1 MSHLVEEYAKSCGV
15 KIGIPKINP
24 HFFPVVEDRY
34 ITIHNDKKVESK
46 EYSYWPQVIELIK
59 PILSKKNIK
68 IIQIGSSGEA
78 TINGVDKHIVTN
90 TLKQCS
96 FIIKNSLAHVGI
108 DSVPVHIASAF
119 DKPIVSIYSHTYAAT
134 CKPYWNKKSKT
145 ICIESHRGGNKPSF
159 SIKENIQTI
168 NFIYPE
174 KIANS
179 LLEVL
184 DINEKINFETILI
197 GERFNQKFLDV
208 IPSKK
213 TLIFNET
220 INVRMDHCHNEDV
233 LEDLL
238 LRNNVEIT
246 TNKIINDRILNSKKI
261 RCINYIADE
270 FDVDFVKKIK
280 KLGINHILLCSKEEN
295 LSDERKKLFDFQI
308 NSFNQKEIIESN
320 KLKLKN
326 VDLNKVKFYSNKKI
340 ICGDQVYDS
349 LFEFYNKRNDS
360 DFFIDLDWFYVYN
373 ENYER

>member
-159 SIKENIQTI
+159 SIKESIQTI

-349 LFEFYNKRNDS
+349 LFEFYNRKND
-360 DFFIDLDWFYVYN
+360 DNFFIDLDWFYVYN